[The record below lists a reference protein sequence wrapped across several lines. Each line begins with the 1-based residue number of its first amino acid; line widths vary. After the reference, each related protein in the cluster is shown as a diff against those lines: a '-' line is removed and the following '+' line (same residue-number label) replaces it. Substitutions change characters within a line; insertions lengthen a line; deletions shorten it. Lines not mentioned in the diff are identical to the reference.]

1 MAASWGL
8 FSGLPPCAFSRAPAP
23 TPTQLVAALAPRHV
37 HAIHAVHPAPPRS
50 QPSDPP
56 RPELVDVVAPRASD
70 GQDAPRGGGDVRRR
84 WGAGDVRLWW
94 KSASSGGEV
103 GPTAEGWVGPT
114 RLGGGG
120 GGGGGGSPRGEETG
134 GGGDVV
140 GGGPHQGRVLSLMA
154 PCRP

>member
-1 MAASWGL
+1 MAASWRL
-8 FSGLPPCAFSRAPAP
+8 FSGLPPCAFSRAPPP

-94 KSASSGGEV
+94 KSASSGGGRWGPQRRGGWGLPAWGEEEEEGAHVARKRGAVVTWWEV
-103 GPTAEGWVGPT
+103 GPTKEGSY
-114 RLGGGG
+114 L
-120 GGGGGGSPRGEETG
+120 
-134 GGGDVV
+134 
-140 GGGPHQGRVLSLMA
+140 
-154 PCRP
+154 